1 MENKVTI
8 NELLCWVVNMI
19 KVLDCTQIVQLAT
32 KKFKEDEIKHGRDI
46 ISKLVIK
53 DKDKPEFAKRLS
65 HNQGDSKSEK
75 LMKEIYQIC
84 QEYAKEIAELTIV
97 ARDFSKLPAI
107 AFSGFSDIS
116 GILLGLQSL
125 KIQAGI
131 SKECNQT
138 ALGLIQGIVNTQ
150 KDIVERLSLVE
161 QGIHVDKGNATPNG
175 DEIKSFSCSECGLK
189 FDDMGECISHKEI
202 HTKTKISDTSKINEE
217 NKKEKVSELADNGEN
232 SDKSKKGKEPQT
244 AKMEE
249 SKGKSSDGMN
259 DQVFNRNNGSDT
271 IYTYEEKDR
280 NMNEKIVAAK
290 TLVPQSFLPQ
300 CDRKIPYAVGLGSHV
315 DSHKDYN
322 PLSLPTTD
330 IIKPPSVNSIGPM
343 PFPCTEWDFN
353 FNLKASQNKHS
364 GVHTGNKPYSGGNGG
379 AIPKNFRSASNIY
392 NCDKCSEIFLDK
404 PSLKTHRCKGNNDGL
419 ETFLASKGKQTNM
432 HEQETPF
439 SCKDCDFK
447 CIGMEGM
454 KIHMEIHKEKTFSC
468 KDCDFKCIGMEGM
481 KIHMETHKDKPFKC
495 NECEFKCQKWNDM
508 KVHMNTHKEESNFV
522 CDIEGCNYICG
533 EVSTLNTHKR
543 IHEKKFSDVAKSP
556 PRLSQTSD
564 TNKNTSTFRQG
575 QKKPQ
580 GLQ

>member
-1 MENKVTI
+1 M
-8 NELLCWVVNMI
+8 
-19 KVLDCTQIVQLAT
+19 
-32 KKFKEDEIKHGRDI
+32 
-46 ISKLVIK
+46 SKL
-53 DKDKPEFAKRLS
+53 
-65 HNQGDSKSEK
+65 
-75 LMKEIYQIC
+75 
-84 QEYAKEIAELTIV
+84 AE
-97 ARDFSKLPAI
+97 
-107 AFSGFSDIS
+107 
-116 GILLGLQSL
+116 
-125 KIQAGI
+125 
-131 SKECNQT
+131 
-138 ALGLIQGIVNTQ
+138 
-150 KDIVERLSLVE
+150 
-161 QGIHVDKGNATPNG
+161 
-175 DEIKSFSCSECGLK
+175 
-189 FDDMGECISHKEI
+189 
-202 HTKTKISDTSKINEE
+202 
-217 NKKEKVSELADNGEN
+217 NGEN
-232 SDKSKKGKEPQT
+232 SDKPKKGKEPQT

-259 DQVFNRNNGSDT
+259 EQVLNRNNGSDT

-343 PFPCTEWDFN
+343 PFPCTEWGFN

-364 GVHTGNKPYSGGNGG
+364 GVHTGNKPYNGGKSG
-379 AIPKNFRSASNIY
+379 AIPKNFHSASNIY

-404 PSLKTHRCKGNNDGL
+404 PSLRTHRCKGNNDGL

-454 KIHMEIHKEKTFSC
+454 KIHMETHKEKTFSC

-556 PRLSQTSD
+556 PRFSQTSD
-564 TNKNTSTFRQG
+564 TNNNTSTFRQG
-575 QKKPQ
+575 QKSSKDYSNHNSQRNPKKSITGSNKSSPLSVTPRLHWAYVYATGYSPRTHEEVVRRDLEANIERRIGKKACVIVEKLTSKYRPNTSYSSFRISVRISNSGILLERSLWPENITARWYQ
-580 GLQ
+580 NNR